1 MLSCAVLD
9 DYQDVARTV
18 ADWRPLSGKI
28 DVHMYTDHF
37 SDREALADALAGFD
51 IAVVMRERTPF
62 DRWLFERLPRLKL
75 LVTTG
80 HRNASI
86 DLEAAADRGVTVC
99 GTEGSSGS
107 TAELAWGLI
116 LAHMRN
122 IPQEVGRFRDGGK
135 WQTSVGRTMHGK
147 KLGVIGIG
155 TLGTKVARVGIA
167 FGMDVSGWSR
177 SLTAERCAELGI
189 RHAGS
194 LDDLLRASD
203 VVTLH
208 VTLNAQSRGLIGGR
222 ELGLMRPTALLINT
236 SRGPVVDERALI
248 DTLRKRRIA
257 GAGIDVFDQ
266 EPLPLDHPYR
276 RLDNLIATPHLGYV
290 TEETYSVFYGQAVED
305 IAAWL
310 AGNPVRILRPGSQ
323 PGPGSMAAS

>member
-9 DYQDVARTV
+9 DYQDVARTI
-18 ADWRPLSGKI
+18 ADWRPLSGAV
-28 DVHMYTDHF
+28 DVHVFTDHF
-37 SDREALADALAGFD
+37 SDREALVGALAGFD
-51 IAVVMRERTPF
+51 IAVAMRERTPF
-62 DRWLFERLPRLKL
+62 DRWLFERLPKLKL

-80 HRNASI
+80 LRNASI
-86 DLEAAADRGVTVC
+86 DLDAAADKGVTVC
-99 GTEGSSGS
+99 GTGSSVGS

-116 LAHMRN
+116 LALMRN
-122 IPQEVGRFRDGGK
+122 IPQEVARFRDGGK
-135 WQTSVGRTMHGK
+135 WQTSVGRGVHGR
-147 KLGVIGIG
+147 KLGVIG
-155 TLGTKVARVGIA
+155 LGNLGARVARAGIA

-189 RHAGS
+189 SHAGS

-208 VTLNAQSRGLIGGR
+208 VTLNTQSRGLIGDR
-222 ELGLMRPTALLINT
+222 ELGLMRPTAILINT

-248 DTLRKRRIA
+248 DALRERRIA
-257 GAGIDVFDQ
+257 GAGIDVYDQ

-290 TEETYSVFYGQAVED
+290 TEESYRVYYGQAVED

-310 AGNPVRILRPGSQ
+310 AGSPVRVLRPGS
-323 PGPGSMAAS
+323 